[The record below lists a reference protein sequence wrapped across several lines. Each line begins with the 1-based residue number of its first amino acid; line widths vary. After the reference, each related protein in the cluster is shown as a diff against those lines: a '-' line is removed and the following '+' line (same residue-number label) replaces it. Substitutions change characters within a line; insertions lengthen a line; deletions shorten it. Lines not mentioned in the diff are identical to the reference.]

1 MCNNRQYV
9 VYIVCATTMHETV
22 GKTQLTYMVSATM
35 ALNIGSIYVCTSGSA
50 RDTQHLIKACASL
63 VDEVKQ

>member
-1 MCNNRQYV
+1 MILRVYMCNNRQYV

-35 ALNIGSIYVCTSGSA
+35 ALKHCLDGPQPNTGSMHLRQCA
-50 RDTQHLIKACASL
+50 RYTAS
-63 VDEVKQ
+63 

>member
-35 ALNIGSIYVCTSGSA
+35 ALNIGSIYAPQAVREIHSILSKPV
-50 RDTQHLIKACASL
+50 RR
-63 VDEVKQ
+63 